1 MFTWLDVQ
9 MVQKSLHESSS
20 LPLEGNKYTSS
31 FWRFYA
37 NSRKELA
44 YFLFPF
50 PLLVDLRVICNTKID
65 DFLKLFC
72 ETFTDYFSYRRN
84 IGNDNSPIHS
94 QPPWKLPHKMA
105 LWGGGNNS
113 DFRTL
118 GLNFW
123 LWRLQTLWP
132 EQVLSGP
139 VPSLVKSSKP
149 DSMLQGW
156 SRVAALVSVTL
167 RGLLWV
173 GSCPHPGG
181 GWNAA
186 SGLR

>member
-1 MFTWLDVQ
+1 MARCANGK
-9 MVQKSLHESSS
+9 KSLHEPSS

-37 NSRKELA
+37 NSRKESA

-50 PLLVDLRVICNTKID
+50 PLLVDLRVIRNTAID
-65 DFLKLFC
+65 DVLKLFC

-94 QPPWKLPHKMA
+94 LNHHENFHTKWHY
-105 LWGGGNNS
+105 GEGGNNS
-113 DFRTL
+113 GFRTL

-123 LWRLQTLWP
+123 LWCLQTLWP

-149 DSMLQGW
+149 ESTLQGW

-167 RGLLWV
+167 RGLPWV